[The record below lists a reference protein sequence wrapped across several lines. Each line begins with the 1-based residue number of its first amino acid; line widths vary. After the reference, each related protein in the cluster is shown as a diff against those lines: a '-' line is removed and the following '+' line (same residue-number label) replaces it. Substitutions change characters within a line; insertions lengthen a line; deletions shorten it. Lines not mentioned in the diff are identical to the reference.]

1 VPQVVVGGGGSGH
14 GFKFCP
20 VIGEILA
27 ELAIDGETRYDIGLF
42 RVDRF

>member
-1 VPQVVVGGGGSGH
+1 MPQVVVGGGGSGH

-27 ELAIDGETRYDIGLF
+27 ELAIDGETRHDIGLF